1 MQTHSILR
9 AKIQELEEAFLE
21 SARAGNVERSQF
33 YNRELVYYLIKL
45 ANVIGNPTPD
55 RGTDSGE
62 L

>member
-21 SARAGNVERSQF
+21 AAKAGNLERAAF
-33 YNRELVYYLIKL
+33 YNRELIFYLLRL
-45 ANVIGNPTPD
+45 ASVIGNPTPD

>member
-21 SARAGNVERSQF
+21 AAKAGNVERAAF
-33 YNRELVYYLIKL
+33 YNRELIFYLLRL
-45 ANVIGNPTPD
+45 ASVIGNPTPD